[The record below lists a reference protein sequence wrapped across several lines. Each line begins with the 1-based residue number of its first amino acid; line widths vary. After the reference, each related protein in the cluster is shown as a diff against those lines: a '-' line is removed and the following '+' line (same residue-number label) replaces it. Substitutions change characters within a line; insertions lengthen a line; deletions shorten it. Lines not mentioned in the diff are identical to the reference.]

1 MAEAATAA
9 AVPLPA
15 ATAAL
20 RPEAATAA
28 AALPIPAAAVLPE
41 AATHQAA
48 IPRVPTP
55 SVAAPLA
62 EDK

>member
-1 MAEAATAA
+1 VA
-9 AVPLPA
+9 
-15 ATAAL
+15 
-20 RPEAATAA
+20 
-28 AALPIPAAAVLPE
+28 IPAAAVLPE